1 MGKKSS
7 GAVVDDRYFELVRKF
22 PLKSLQSEEELD
34 RAIAVVNQLVDRG
47 FENLSPGEEAY
58 LDVLSDL
65 VEKYED
71 EHHPIPEASPTG
83 MIQFFM
89 EDRQLSQ
96 RAVALGSGIAVST
109 MSEILAGRRQMNL
122 EHMRKLATFFQVS
135 VSLFL
140 PGTKAPHSHYATS
153 EEFAKAKR
161 RVPSEHRKLNE
172 RLAKR

>member
-7 GAVVDDRYFELVRKF
+7 GAVIDNRYFELVRKF

-34 RAIAVVNQLVDRG
+34 RAIVVVNQLVDRG

-65 VEKYED
+65 VERYED
-71 EHHPIPEASPTG
+71 LRHPIPEASPTD
-83 MIQFFM
+83 MLQFFM

-109 MSEILAGRRQMNL
+109 MSELLAGRRQMNL
-122 EHMRKLATFFQVS
+122 EHMRKLAAFFHVS

-140 PGTKAPHSHYATS
+140 PDTKKPHSRDLTT
-153 EEFAKAKR
+153 EEFAKAKKSR
-161 RVPSEHRKLNE
+161 RLNE
-172 RLAKR
+172 RFAKR